1 MTTEKWGQIG
11 YRKSLADE
19 IQSFSDELTKYYG
32 VKKFKNLSPEEQKV
46 QIDLMNRKPEEK

>member
-1 MTTEKWGQIG
+1 MITEKWGQIG